1 MRMAALENVRYS
13 WLAMSIT
20 GWTAFKKSC
29 CLFLRWAF
37 ADSAQCSE
45 QYLCEPLLQV
55 NSLPQKAHFLVFL
68 FWLLYMWFYNQF
80 LANRHGVNFRQPLTI
95 LVNSFHDVTF
105 FKWGHFLAS
114 FPFVNQSTVVHSC
127 KPLSTLSTRWQN
139 KSPQNSPRQKC
150 VAKVSGFLR
159 TTKKQVWSVKI

>member
-29 CLFLRWAF
+29 CFFLRWAF
-37 ADSAQCSE
+37 AASAQCSE
-45 QYLCEPLLQV
+45 QYLCEPLLQM

-68 FWLLYMWFYNQF
+68 NWLLFMWFYNHF
-80 LANRHGVNFRQPLTI
+80 HANRHGVNFRQSLTPI
-95 LVNSFHDVTF
+95 VNSFHNVTF

-114 FPFVNQSTVVHSC
+114 FPLVPQSTVVHSC
-127 KPLSTLSTRWQN
+127 QPLSTLSTRWQN
-139 KSPQNSPRQKC
+139 KSPQNSPR
-150 VAKVSGFLR
+150 
-159 TTKKQVWSVKI
+159 